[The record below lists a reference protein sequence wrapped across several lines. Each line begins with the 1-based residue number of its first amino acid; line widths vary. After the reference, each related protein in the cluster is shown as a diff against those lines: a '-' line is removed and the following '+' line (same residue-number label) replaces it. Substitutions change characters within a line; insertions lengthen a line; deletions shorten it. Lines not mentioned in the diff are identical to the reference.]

1 MQDAKSLNQFA
12 DFWAVGPK
20 KKKAQTLILASEHD
34 PSSQRRSNMY
44 DIFSRFHNTYSGA
57 NVQIQSEFR
66 YRADMKP
73 VDKTHNSSSHCSP
86 QRVSK
91 TGNVMN
97 VVNQELR
104 MLTKVL
110 HMPSVK
116 RRD

>member
-1 MQDAKSLNQFA
+1 
-12 DFWAVGPK
+12 
-20 KKKAQTLILASEHD
+20 
-34 PSSQRRSNMY
+34 MY

-73 VDKTHNSSSHCSP
+73 VDKTHNSSPHCFP

-91 TGNVMN
+91 TGCMPFNVMN

-104 MLTKVL
+104 TLTKVL